1 MTKDEIN
8 RQIGFKV
15 WVEFMQAN
23 QPINIVKYVDTRL
36 WFERLRDSEELAKSK
51 S

>member
-1 MTKDEIN
+1 MPEYVFRIWA
-8 RQIGFKV
+8 Q
-15 WVEFMQAN
+15 FMQAN